1 MKDRIDS
8 MNTTPE
14 KQIGLLAH
22 VSRIVSAYITSHQTP
37 LEEIPAIIT
46 RVYQTLSVI
55 ENNPHVLASKPRKD
69 PAVPVDQSVHDDYII
84 CLEDGKQLQ
93 MLKRH
98 LSTMYGMTLE
108 QYRERWNL
116 PHDYP
121 MVSPSYARRRSAIA
135 RNTGLGKSGRKKT
148 KFNKAA

>member
-1 MKDRIDS
+1 MTT
-8 MNTTPE
+8 NTPE
-14 KQIGLLAH
+14 KTLGLLGS
-22 VSRIVSAYITSHQTP
+22 VSRITAAYITTHQTSFDD
-37 LEEIPAIIT
+37 IPSVIN
-46 RVYQTLSVI
+46 RVYQTLIAI
-55 ENNPHVLASKPRKD
+55 ENNPHVLTSKPRKE
-69 PAVPVDQSVHDDYII
+69 PAVPISESIHEDYIV

-135 RNTGLGKSGRKKT
+135 RNTGLGKSGRKKS
-148 KFNKAA
+148 KLRAA